1 MSAVGSILTN
11 SGALDA
17 LNALTTT
24 TNTNNTLENELS
36 TGLAIS
42 SPADNPAGYITAQ
55 GFTSQLNGI
64 TQAISNANQGV
75 SLLQTAQGAVTQQ
88 ISVVQQL
95 NSIAVEAANGTQT
108 PEEGSSLQDVVS
120 QLTAQVSTIAKQT
133 QFNDISLLNGTF
145 SGVQFQVGANEGQTQ
160 TLTIGNLSAS
170 AIGLNATA
178 VISSTAANATKA
190 IYKTGSASDSGVVT
204 KGAAGAFTAGTLK
217 ITGPTAGAGSVSVK
231 ASESA
236 ASISSAVNDL
246 SGTTGVQAQATTTVT
261 LKLTNAGTASG
272 YAFTVGAGTS
282 ASANVGESVKV
293 DGSNIAELI
302 TQINGQTSTNG
313 ITASQNSAGSLV
325 LTQSSGDNILFSN
338 ASSGVLTTTGT
349 AVKIGSAANGGSAK
363 AVVQGQ
369 VQFQSSA
376 AFSVGNASAI
386 GLGDASTLSSLSDI
400 NVSTTA
406 GANAAINVVKY
417 ALAALNNTGGQL
429 GAVQQSLTANIN
441 NLDTTSQNVTSALGV
456 VQDANIPAVSTSLTE
471 AEIQAQ
477 SGVAALKSST
487 TLQQAYLSLLP

>member
-170 AIGLNATA
+170 AIGLNAT
-178 VISSTAANATKA
+178 TALAATATGA

-204 KGAAGAFTAGTLK
+204 AGAAGAFTAGTLK

-261 LKLTNAGTASG
+261 LKLTAAGTASG

-293 DGSNIAELI
+293 DGSNIGELI

-338 ASSGVLTTTGT
+338 ASSGVLTTTGAT
-349 AVKIGSAANGGSAK
+349 ANKVKIGSGGSAS

>member
-178 VISSTAANATKA
+178 VIGSKAANASKA
-190 IYKTGSASDSGVVT
+190 IYNTGSASDSGVVT

-217 ITGPTAGAGSVSVK
+217 ITGPTAGAGSVTVK

-236 ASISSAVNDL
+236 ASISNAVNDL

-261 LKLTNAGTASG
+261 LKLTKAGSASG

-282 ASANVGESVKV
+282 ASANVGKSVKV

-325 LTQSSGDNILFSN
+325 LTQSSGDNILFS
-338 ASSGVLTTTGT
+338 AATSGSLNTTGGT
-349 AVKIGSAANGGSAK
+349 VVKIGSGGSAT